1 MWEIFK
7 KQQNGIIMKERESR
21 WVKKKR
27 KNYMYLWHIKYLI
40 ISIFDC
46 IQDSCISSD
55 EKMFDFLQL
64 MCTDFYLESHS
75 TFVEN
80 ISIGT
85 LLISLIPLWT
95 FSSHHNSRLAS
106 SFSYLSNSLRALL
119 NHVTYI
125 FWHFYNNSLTSL
137 CARIGCQLLIDYHF
151 TEPQHNN
158 VPFW

>member
-1 MWEIFK
+1 MRNFQEAAK
-7 KQQNGIIMKERESR
+7 RNNYERTRVEMS
-21 WVKKKR
+21 KKKR
-27 KNYMYLWHIKYLI
+27 NYMYLWHIKYLI

-46 IQDSCISSD
+46 IQDSCISSE
-55 EKMFDFLQL
+55 EKNVWFFT
-64 MCTDFYLESHS
+64 TDALTFWSQSHS

-85 LLISLIPLWT
+85 LLISLMPLWT